1 MCGPVLLF
9 SGTLVC
15 VSEVEI
21 RWFSVSEVC
30 VWVGVGWSCKW
41 VFMDEWGRHE
51 LGVSGTYLTRGRVRP
66 ADVQIRAQSFAR
78 L

>member
-1 MCGPVLLF
+1 MWPGASFFGYPSLCEGV
-9 SGTLVC
+9 
-15 VSEVEI
+15 VSL
-21 RWFSVSEVC
+21 SEVC